1 MRPASEIKQAIRNA
15 FKRGEK
21 LTTLTGNILGHTVDF
36 RKIVSDLR
44 REGMNI
50 VDYWTKENG
59 KRFKVYFLKRN
70 GESDKTPTNNS
81 ENGK

>member
-1 MRPASEIKQAIRNA
+1 
-15 FKRGEK
+15 
-21 LTTLTGNILGHTVDF
+21 
-36 RKIVSDLR
+36 
-44 REGMNI
+44 MNI

-70 GESDKTPTNNS
+70 GESDKTPPNKS